1 MTKQSNHNGSESGLR
16 GWDFGQII
24 TIVITDS
31 IFSSYPIDDVP
42 KGVSF
47 LRVPMYVDSHA
58 KASEFLVFQ

>member
-24 TIVITDS
+24 TIVITDF

-47 LRVPMYVDSHA
+47 LRVPMNYMSIWMQ
-58 KASEFLVFQ
+58 KQASS

>member
-1 MTKQSNHNGSESGLR
+1 MRVSER